1 MNQGEV
7 KFLLFFDNNC
17 DPSNSS
23 LHYSSVFIWA
33 FSLVYRRKNPH
44 CFLNSE
50 GFNNLFESI
59 LVCR

>member
-23 LHYSSVFIWA
+23 LRYSSKPIKMRYHHYYLLLIFLGC
-33 FSLVYRRKNPH
+33 SQKDD
-44 CFLNSE
+44 CFTIRENTKD
-50 GFNNLFESI
+50 
-59 LVCR
+59 